1 MTKQVINVGASAN
14 DKQGDS
20 LRAAFQK
27 VNANFTELY
36 TELGLANDVTLSLG
50 AFEFTGSTMTTTDS
64 TAIVIDQATT
74 ITSNLSVGGDL
85 LPQTANGGDL
95 GSSTL
100 PWRSLYVSNNT
111 IYIGGTAVG
120 IDANGSLTVN
130 SSPVTGDGAN
140 LGTLKIEGSTLGTQG
155 QTDNSWGNYNLY
167 LDPGGES
174 NAYINIPSVPNQEEG
189 NALQIFNK
197 GDATSI
203 VQVFGQGSV
212 QIVTNTG
219 EGEEIFEF
227 RDDGNLQL
235 PASGI
240 ITTADN
246 AFFKLQAKDTN
257 SALRN
262 EITLDPNNGTFMN
275 VWGTEQNPSY
285 SFASG
290 SWSTASWQNN
300 GGQGY
305 VLITNAED
313 LADFWTA
320 GAGSF
325 VSGIEVSI
333 NGGARTSVTYYG
345 DNEEQYDVELSVN
358 AVPVSS
364 PTTITSLTFYYRAKS
379 IINIDYDAGEMLLN
393 AQQMPIKLKT
403 DNNINLESGG
413 NLNIRGLSLTQPVRI
428 YANNNT
434 RIWEF
439 GTDGSLTL
447 PREGKIYGIGDGAAG
462 DRYGYISWDGNSS
475 GDGLGYNTMR
485 LVPDLQG
492 LEDLDQYIILDP
504 TSPGHI
510 HIRAGGTQDN
520 SLADLYLGGENS
532 HIKIGAG
539 ANPPV
544 TVMADDNSWIFGTD
558 GTLTAPGEVY
568 GQFFSLRGGNPSGTI
583 GSLGYGGDIIVL
595 NGLNGVKI
603 EAGDPEEGPLW
614 DFGTDGTT
622 LFPSNSIKNSLG
634 SNTAITTQRT
644 LTANNSY
651 TNGVDFSTDVDLGG
665 GTIIAGWYQ
674 RNLTQ
679 IEFALF
685 GPSAFVSYLTGLAL
699 GRTVIVTYST
709 AGGNQTLTRT
719 LTQAFTS
726 TGQNDPANPAWYRV
740 SGRIDATLPED
751 QTGIVSVNFPVY
763 TTSTN
768 NWTFG
773 STGTLTFPDS
783 SVQTSAWTGVADLA
797 RNIEAEGD
805 VNIRVNLT
813 DSTTRIWR
821 FGEDGLLTFPD
832 GTNYSG
838 NDITVPSGGIPTGV
852 SNINSQGGYNIGSYT
867 GLATSGGT
875 GTGLTVNA
883 STAGNGYIDTVT
895 INTAGTGYTDGD
907 VITLVGG
914 DGFGCTFII
923 TVSANTWT
931 FGTDGRTIF
940 PNGVVPEHSYGAAGD
955 KEGMV
960 VFDNTYIYYCTADY
974 VNNSTDIW
982 KRTAHGAGTW

>member
-1 MTKQVINVGASAN
+1 MAKQSINVGTTAN
-14 DKQGDS
+14 DKKGDS

-36 TELGLANDVTLSLG
+36 TALGLDTAPLNLG
-50 AFEFTGSTMTTTDS
+50 AFEFTGSTLSTTDS
-64 TAIVIDQATT
+64 SSIIIDQATT
-74 ITSNLSVGGDL
+74 ITSNLSVGGDI

-130 SSPVTGDGAN
+130 SSPVTGG
-140 LGTLKIEGSTLGTQG
+140 GGSTLVNGDWEVSLTNGGILRLDDTNAEQNHVKFTAIQNPEYAG
-155 QTDNSWGNYNLY
+155 STYGILLDVDNQAGWTFLNNG
-167 LDPGGES
+167 
-174 NAYINIPSVPNQEEG
+174 
-189 NALQIFNK
+189 K
-197 GDATSI
+197 
-203 VQVFGQGSV
+203 
-212 QIVTNTG
+212 
-219 EGEEIFEF
+219 
-227 RDDGNLQL
+227 LQL

-240 ITTADN
+240 ITTEDDE
-246 AFFKLQAKDTN
+246 FFKLQAKDTN

-262 EITLDPNNGTFMN
+262 EIKLDPNNGTFMS

-285 SFASG
+285 SAS
-290 SWSTASWQNN
+290 SWATASWQNN

-305 VLITNAED
+305 VLITDAED
-313 LADFWTA
+313 LAEFWTA

-345 DNEEQYDVELSVN
+345 DNEEQYDVELSVG

-492 LEDLDQYIILDP
+492 LEDAHTYIILDP
-504 TSPGHI
+504 AYVDGETGSI
-510 HIRAGGTQDN
+510 HIRAGGTRDN
-520 SLADLYLGGENS
+520 SLANLCLGGANS

-539 ANPPV
+539 SNPPV
-544 TVMADDNSWIFGTD
+544 TVKANSNSWTFGTN
-558 GTLTAPGEVY
+558 GTLTLP
-568 GQFFSLRGGNPSGTI
+568 
-583 GSLGYGGDIIVL
+583 GDIRS
-595 NGLNGVKI
+595 
-603 EAGDPEEGPLW
+603 EGNINI
-614 DFGTDGTT
+614 D
-622 LFPSNSIKNSLG
+622 I
-634 SNTAITTQRT
+634 
-644 LTANNSY
+644 
-651 TNGVDFSTDVDLGG
+651 
-665 GTIIAGWYQ
+665 
-674 RNLTQ
+674 NL
-679 IEFALF
+679 A
-685 GPSAFVSYLTGLAL
+685 
-699 GRTVIVTYST
+699 
-709 AGGNQTLTRT
+709 
-719 LTQAFTS
+719 
-726 TGQNDPANPAWYRV
+726 
-740 SGRIDATLPED
+740 
-751 QTGIVSVNFPVY
+751 
-763 TTSTN
+763 
-768 NWTFG
+768 
-773 STGTLTFPDS
+773 
-783 SVQTSAWTGVADLA
+783 
-797 RNIEAEGD
+797 
-805 VNIRVNLT
+805 
-813 DSTTRIWR
+813 DSTLRRWQ

-838 NDITVPSGGIPTGV
+838 NDITVPSGGIPTSV
-852 SNINSQGGYNIGSYT
+852 SDIISNGGFNSIPYT
-867 GLATSGGT
+867 GLATTGGS

-883 STAGNGYIDTVT
+883 DGPGNGYITSIT
-895 INTAGTGYTDGD
+895 INNPGTGYTDGD
-907 VITLVGG
+907 VITITGAADLTT
-914 DGFGCTFII
+914 TFTIS
-923 TVSANTWT
+923 TSHTWT
-931 FGTDGRTIF
+931 LGTTGRTTF
-940 PNGVVPEHSYGAAGD
+940 PNGTVPEHSYGAAGD

-960 VFDNTYIYYCTADY
+960 VFTDPYIYYCKQDY
-974 VNNSTDIW
+974 VDNSTDIW
-982 KRTAHGAGTW
+982 VRVAWTGTNW